1 MIIKERQS
9 THVYRQ
15 KQLFSKE
22 ELEARESLCVH
33 EQPAY
38 CNAACP
44 LKLETKAMVAAI
56 ASGDFSKA
64 LQLYEK
70 ITPFPYI
77 LSALCEAP
85 CEGKCK
91 LCTLG
96 EGVSVREL
104 EAAALRYGERAKKK
118 GLLRKKAKA

>member
-1 MIIKERQS
+1 MIIEERQS

-15 KQLFSKE
+15 KQLFTKE
-22 ELEARESLCVH
+22 ELEAREHLCVH
-33 EQPAY
+33 EQSAY

-44 LKLETKAMVAAI
+44 LKLDTKAMVAAI

-77 LSALCEAP
+77 LSVGCEAP
-85 CEGKCK
+85 CEGSCK
-91 LCTLG
+91 LCSLY
-96 EGVSVREL
+96 L
-104 EAAALRYGERAKKK
+104 D
-118 GLLRKKAKA
+118 

>member
-1 MIIKERQS
+1 MIEERQS

-15 KQLFSKE
+15 KQLFTKE

-33 EQPAY
+33 EQPPY

-44 LKLETKAMVAAI
+44 LKLDTKVMVSALSA
-56 ASGDFSKA
+56 GDFGKA
-64 LQLYEK
+64 LQLYER

-77 LSALCEAP
+77 LSAGCEVT
-85 CEGKCK
+85 CDGKYK

-96 EGVSVREL
+96 AGISIRE
-104 EAAALRYGERAKKK
+104 
-118 GLLRKKAKA
+118 

>member
-15 KQLFSKE
+15 KQLFTKE
-22 ELEARESLCVH
+22 ELESRESLCIH

-44 LKLETKAMVAAI
+44 LKLDTKAMVAAM
-56 ASGDFSKA
+56 AAGDFSKA

-77 LSALCEAP
+77 LSSLHCQTATYFFTSHLVILLPTSALSI
-85 CEGKCK
+85 
-91 LCTLG
+91 LSFTLFNPIQT
-96 EGVSVREL
+96 
-104 EAAALRYGERAKKK
+104 
-118 GLLRKKAKA
+118 